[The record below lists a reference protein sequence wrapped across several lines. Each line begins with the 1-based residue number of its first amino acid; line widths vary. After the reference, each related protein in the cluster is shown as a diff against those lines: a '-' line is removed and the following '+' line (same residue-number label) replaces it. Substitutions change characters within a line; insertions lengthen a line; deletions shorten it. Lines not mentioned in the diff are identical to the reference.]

1 MTPDDEI
8 RLADGRT
15 ARETF
20 DEELEADLRVERW
33 MLVKEFVALTIVVAV
48 IVARQLWFV

>member
-1 MTPDDEI
+1 MTLDDEI

-15 ARETF
+15 ALEIH
-20 DEELEADLRVERW
+20 DEELKADLRVERW
-33 MLVKEFVALTIVVAV
+33 LLIKEAVAIVMVILV